1 MLNARPGLTLV
12 ELCIALTLGSLA
24 LCTITAIG
32 ARQQRLHFALAQRL
46 AGARQLRH
54 TAEILPIDLRAIDA
68 SEGDIV
74 AGEARDSSIQ
84 FRATVAGGVI
94 CAVTGAE
101 VALVPAEAR
110 GGELYTALSS
120 PRAGDTLWALVDA
133 DSSQHW
139 IPAGIVS
146 SRTAAGRCAATG
158 SPFVA
163 PADALAASVVL
174 SLSRDVGALGI
185 GIGSPVRVTRLARY
199 SIYHASDG
207 GWYLGFRDAAPGGGF
222 DVIQPVSGPYPSR
235 TSLRFRYW
243 GDGGTPLPLPI
254 DSTRRVLAVEITLA
268 ALAGDV
274 GAAAAG
280 LPRAATSRVDSLD
293 ILVGL
298 RNTP

>member
-1 MLNARPGLTLV
+1 MLSARPGLTLV

-24 LCTITAIG
+24 LCTITVIG
-32 ARQQRLHFALAQRL
+32 ARQQRLHLALAQRL

-54 TAEILPIDLRAIDA
+54 AAEILPIDLRAIDA

-101 VALVPAEAR
+101 VALVPADAR
-110 GGELYTALSS
+110 DGELYSALSS
-120 PRAGDTLWALVDA
+120 PRVGDTLWALADA
-133 DSSQHW
+133 DSSQRW

-146 SRTAAGRCAATG
+146 SRTAAGRCAAG
-158 SPFVA
+158 SAFVA
-163 PADALAASVVL
+163 PAEALAASVVL

-207 GWYLGFRDAAPGGGF
+207 GWYLGFRDAAAGGGF

-235 TSLRFRYW
+235 TSFRFRYW
-243 GDGGTPLPLPI
+243 GDSGAPLPLPI